1 MIHTQSLSIQHFCKE
16 SLENYNTEIRNKSAQ
31 HIPKP

>member
-1 MIHTQSLSIQHFCKE
+1 MISTQSLSILHFYKE
-16 SLENYNTEIRNKSAQ
+16 SIENWNTEIRNKSAQ